1 LQSGEVFAGCE
12 GKIFYLRMTGDVRL
26 TWSVSLEDY
35 CRHVF
40 QTQAIELVL
49 IDLCQV
55 KNLDSTTLGIL
66 AKIAI
71 AAKADLGR
79 MPEIY
84 LQDADIERLLM
95 SMGFSA
101 IFVLHKS
108 MPPLVPQLPR
118 LPLLD
123 ASASEMQETV
133 IDAHR
138 TLMDMNKQNRD
149 QFESLVSTL
158 KSDRDKSGPAS

>member
-1 LQSGEVFAGCE
+1 MQSGEVFAGCE
-12 GKIFYLRMTGDVRL
+12 DKTFYLRMTGDVRL

-40 QTQAIELVL
+40 QTQSIEFVV

-84 LQDADIERLLM
+84 VQDADIERLLM
-95 SMGFSA
+95 SMGFNA
-101 IFVLHKS
+101 IFVLHNS
-108 MPPLVPQLPR
+108 MPRLLPRLTR

-138 TLMDMNKQNRD
+138 TLMAMNKQNSD

-158 KSDRDKSGPAS
+158 KSDRDKSGSAS

>member
-1 LQSGEVFAGCE
+1 MQSGEVFAGCE
-12 GKIFYLRMTGDVRL
+12 DKTFYLRMTGDVRL

-40 QTQAIELVL
+40 QTQSIEFVL

-95 SMGFSA
+95 SMGFNA

-108 MPPLVPQLPR
+108 IIAL
-118 LPLLD
+118 
-123 ASASEMQETV
+123 SN
-133 IDAHR
+133 AH
-138 TLMDMNKQNRD
+138 
-149 QFESLVSTL
+149 
-158 KSDRDKSGPAS
+158 

>member
-12 GKIFYLRMTGDVRL
+12 DKTFYLRMTGDVRL

-40 QTQAIELVL
+40 QTQAIEFVL

-95 SMGFSA
+95 SMGFNA
-101 IFVLHKS
+101 IF
-108 MPPLVPQLPR
+108 VPQLPR

-138 TLMDMNKQNRD
+138 TLMDMNKQNSD

>member
-1 LQSGEVFAGCE
+1 M
-12 GKIFYLRMTGDVRL
+12 IT
-26 TWSVSLEDY
+26 
-35 CRHVF
+35 
-40 QTQAIELVL
+40 
-49 IDLCQV
+49 
-55 KNLDSTTLGIL
+55 
-66 AKIAI
+66 
-71 AAKADLGR
+71 
-79 MPEIY
+79 
-84 LQDADIERLLM
+84 
-95 SMGFSA
+95 MGFNA
-101 IFVLHKS
+101 IFVLHNS

-138 TLMDMNKQNRD
+138 TLMDMNKQNSD